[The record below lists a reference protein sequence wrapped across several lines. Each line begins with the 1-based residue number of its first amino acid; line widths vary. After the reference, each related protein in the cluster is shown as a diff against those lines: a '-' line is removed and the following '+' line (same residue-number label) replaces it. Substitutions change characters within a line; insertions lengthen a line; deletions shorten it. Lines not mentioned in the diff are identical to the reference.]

1 MLSRHAKAHEMD
13 ATAAAAKAARKEAKR
28 LKKRKEKLLKRALPG
43 DAEPEAGGQSRAAKK
58 KKAKKAK
65 TQTEEPAAEEAA
77 PAEAEEVEASRPA
90 APARDANKASMFGTL
105 TFAALPLAEG
115 TQASVKAMG
124 FETMTKI
131 QERAIPPLLE
141 GRDLLG
147 NAKTGSGKTLAFLV
161 PMVDLLTKARF
172 QQNRGLGGLV
182 ISPTRELSLQIYNVL
197 RELVGGSGS
206 QHTHGLVIGGANRR
220 GEAERLVKGVCL
232 LVATPGRLLD
242 HLSNTSGFNHANVLM
257 FVIDE
262 ADRLLEQGFE
272 EDLRGIVKA
281 LPSQRQ
287 TALFS
292 ATQTRKVEDLARL
305 AIRSEPVYVGVHDD
319 EQQATVAGLEQGY
332 VVVAPA
338 DRFRLLFTF
347 LKRHRKKEKVMVF
360 FSSCNAVKYYSDLLN
375 YVDVPVLEI
384 HGRQKQQKRTST
396 FFEFCRAETGVLL
409 CTDVAAR
416 GLDIPEVHW
425 IVQFDP
431 PDDPREYVHRVGR
444 TARGETGVGKALLF
458 LAPAELGFLRW
469 LRDARVALHE
479 YEFDMSKVTN
489 MQSALT
495 KLVEKNYYLHKAARD
510 AYRSYLLAY
519 ASHSHKD
526 VFDVH
531 SLDLQAVAESFG
543 FAVPPRVDLNLSHR
557 GNKVDK
563 KQRRNPN
570 KGDPRKAKG
579 SFSAAN
585 PYGKKKEGERRQF
598 SY

>member
-1 MLSRHAKAHEMD
+1 
-13 ATAAAAKAARKEAKR
+13 
-28 LKKRKEKLLKRALPG
+28 
-43 DAEPEAGGQSRAAKK
+43 
-58 KKAKKAK
+58 
-65 TQTEEPAAEEAA
+65 
-77 PAEAEEVEASRPA
+77 
-90 APARDANKASMFGTL
+90 
-105 TFAALPLAEG
+105 
-115 TQASVKAMG
+115 
-124 FETMTKI
+124 
-131 QERAIPPLLE
+131 
-141 GRDLLG
+141 
-147 NAKTGSGKTLAFLV
+147 
-161 PMVDLLTKARF
+161 
-172 QQNRGLGGLV
+172 
-182 ISPTRELSLQIYNVL
+182 
-197 RELVGGSGS
+197 
-206 QHTHGLVIGGANRR
+206 
-220 GEAERLVKGVCL
+220 L

-242 HLSNTSGFNHANVLM
+242 HLQNTSGFIYRNLLM

-305 AIRSEPVYVGVHDD
+305 AIKTDPVYVGVHDS
-319 EQQATVAGLEQGY
+319 EQHATVAGLEQGY
-332 VVVAPA
+332 VVVAPK

-375 YVDVPVLEI
+375 YVDVPVLDI

-396 FFEFCRAETGVLL
+396 FFEFCRATSGVLL

-416 GLDIPEVHW
+416 GLDIPEVNW

-444 TARGETGVGKALLF
+444 TARGETGTGRALLF

-489 MQSALT
+489 IQSALT
-495 KLVEKNYYLHKAARD
+495 KLVEKNYYLHRAARD

-519 ASHSHKD
+519 ASHAHKD
-526 VFDVH
+526 IFDVH
-531 SLDLQAVAESFG
+531 ALDLQAVSESFG

-557 GNKVDK
+557 GDK
-563 KQRRNPN
+563 KTRRNPK
-570 KGDPRKAKG
+570 KGDRRKGQSGHA
-579 SFSAAN
+579 FSAAN
-585 PYGKKKEGERRQF
+585 PYGTKSAGDARQF